1 MIRRYSANPRKLL
14 NKIPKQPLSSSPK
27 QHSEQEDT
35 LITSLLQKCPNM
47 TTLRQIHA
55 HFLKCPSPSSHYAL
69 SKILAFAALSPSG
82 DIAYA
87 RRVFDQIPHPNIFTW
102 NSLIRGCSLIQTPT
116 KEPISIYKHLV
127 NSCFP
132 SPNTFTIAF
141 VLKACSIVM
150 AFFEGRQIHSHA
162 CKYGLDSSPF
172 VQTGLLSFYA
182 KCEEISMAKL
192 VFDEITDRNLIVWS
206 AMISGYARI
215 GMVNEAL
222 GMFREMQEVGISPD
236 EVTMVSVISACAKV
250 GALDLGKWVHAFI
263 DRKGIRIDM
272 ELSTALIDMY
282 AKCGLI
288 EKAREVF
295 DEMEVR
301 DTMAWSSMVVGLAIH
316 GLVKDALELFSRM
329 LQMKVKPNHVTF
341 IGILS
346 ACAHSGLV
354 SEGRR
359 LWSTMRELGI
369 EPMMEHYGCI
379 VDLLCRTGHFEE
391 AYTFV
396 NNMPIFPNS
405 IIWRTLLVGC
415 KNSRSHDKAEI
426 IAKHLLELEPLNAE
440 NYVLLSNVY
449 ASGSQWEK
457 VSGMRKKM
465 KDNEVKVVPGLSS
478 IEIDGYVHEFAVG
491 DESHPEMK
499 EIRKILRDI
508 SERVQRTGHQPWT
521 LSVLHDVDQEEK
533 ENALCEHSERLAI
546 AFGMLK
552 TKAPVVIRV
561 VKNLRACV
569 DCHEVT
575 KIISKL
581 YGREIIV
588 RDRVRFHRFVEGTC
602 SCNDFW

>member
-162 CKYGLDSSPF
+162 S
-172 VQTGLLSFYA
+172 
-182 KCEEISMAKL
+182 
-192 VFDEITDRNLIVWS
+192 
-206 AMISGYARI
+206 
-215 GMVNEAL
+215 
-222 GMFREMQEVGISPD
+222 
-236 EVTMVSVISACAKV
+236 
-250 GALDLGKWVHAFI
+250 
-263 DRKGIRIDM
+263 
-272 ELSTALIDMY
+272 
-282 AKCGLI
+282 
-288 EKAREVF
+288 
-295 DEMEVR
+295 
-301 DTMAWSSMVVGLAIH
+301 
-316 GLVKDALELFSRM
+316 
-329 LQMKVKPNHVTF
+329 
-341 IGILS
+341 
-346 ACAHSGLV
+346 CAHSGLV